1 VFGTREVRVVTSCK
15 CCGAGTLVVQG
26 TVHDSVDGT
35 PLSAMSV
42 YFDGKV
48 VARTQDTGE
57 FKAQVN
63 SKTNR
68 KLTIRVVD
76 RNANY
81 ADAVRVN
88 DIPEGFGGPFNVKF
102 RMVKRSK
109 PITFNPTEGIKV
121 DLLDRATVKIEANSV
136 TDSKGKPYTGIVS
149 LQLTNIDVSLPEN
162 DDILPGQFLTADG
175 EQLVSDLVFEPVIV
189 GENGEQL
196 TARAEV
202 RVRAGMLLW
211 TLDVT
216 NGGWVEA
223 KVERV
228 NRRRR
233 QIQLT
238 EDYLTNLM
246 SGNWY
251 NIDKIPGAPRCY
263 FKARVQYQNPA
274 EANYPASFQP
284 SVVAFT
290 PNNERLR
297 LYHAPT
303 SDLEN
308 TCFEVRCLDFDPS
321 NTTNVLTGLISLTSY
336 ETVDVG
342 GATIPVVN
350 KLEPKPLSNYIPPI
364 QAAHSSVAYAV
375 LPTNEQVFI
384 NFISADDFSRPFYAT
399 KSICEASNPAQPAFH
414 FLKPEL
420 PSYIAAPD
428 GTPMCTARIL
438 LKDSYMFI
446 DALNNISSLPSITA
460 TSVWNSGTGDFYHTD
475 SVTIELSPDGQSA
488 FACITYPCS
497 ATTAPSTVY
506 LDIDIPWI
514 DNTNGST
521 TSTVA
526 HPAFYCW
533 GPCNG
538 TLCPVREQPRTGS
551 TFEGAFEAPALAAG
565 TSGPEWYEGENHNGC
580 DDWNT
585 GDPAAYTFW
594 CRSGYRGKPETS
606 KFVE

>member
-1 VFGTREVRVVTSCK
+1 MVTGCK
-15 CCGAGTLVVQG
+15 CCGGGKLVVQG
-26 TVHDSVDGT
+26 TVQDSVDDT
-35 PLSAMSV
+35 RLPAMIV

-48 VARTQDTGE
+48 VARTGDTGE
-57 FKAQVN
+57 FNAQVK
-63 SKTNR
+63 SKNIER
-68 KLTIRVVD
+68 LTIRVVD

-81 ADAVRVN
+81 ADGVKVI
-88 DIPEGFGGPFNVKF
+88 DIPEGFGGPFNVEI
-102 RMVKRSK
+102 RMVKRSE

-121 DLLDRATVKIEANSV
+121 DLLDRATVKIEPNSI

-162 DDILPGQFLTADG
+162 DDILPGRFLTANG

-216 NGGWVEA
+216 NGGWLDA
-223 KVERV
+223 KAERV

-263 FKARVQYQNPA
+263 FKARVEYQNPA

-297 LYHAPT
+297 LYHSPT
-303 SDLEN
+303 SDPAN
-308 TCFEVRCLDFDPS
+308 TCFEVRCLDFDLS
-321 NTTNVLTGLISLTSY
+321 NPTNVLTGLISLTSY
-336 ETVDVG
+336 ETVDVN

-350 KLEPKPLSNYIPPI
+350 KLEPKPLTSYIPPI
-364 QAAHSSVAYAV
+364 DAAHSSVAYAV
-375 LPTNEQVFI
+375 LPNNEQVFI
-384 NFISADDFSRPFYAT
+384 NFISADDYSRPFYAT

-420 PSYIAAPD
+420 PSYEAAPD

-438 LKDSYMFI
+438 LNDSYMFI
-446 DALNNISSLPSITA
+446 DALNDLSSLPSITA
-460 TSVWNSGTGDFYHTD
+460 TSVWTTGTGDFYHTD

-497 ATTAPSTVY
+497 TAGAPTTVY

-514 DNTNGST
+514 DITNGST

-538 TLCPVREQPRTGS
+538 TLCPVKPQGNIMS
-551 TFEGAFEAPALAAG
+551 NFEGAFVAPALAAG
-565 TSGPEWYEGENHNGC
+565 TSGPEWYEGENHIGC

-585 GDPAAYTFW
+585 EDPAAYTFW
-594 CRSGYRGKPETS
+594 CNKGYRGESDFSSRRPAGAA
-606 KFVE
+606 